1 MKVQRGEMISFV
13 PISIAIGSNVI
24 VFCAVSVESSL
35 HLADTE
41 MTETEEQNWCKNR
54 TPGVKQVGMSGS
66 SKIG

>member
-1 MKVQRGEMISFV
+1 MKVQRGEKISFV

-41 MTETEEQNWCKNR
+41 MTETEEQNWCKSR

-66 SKIG
+66 SKIR